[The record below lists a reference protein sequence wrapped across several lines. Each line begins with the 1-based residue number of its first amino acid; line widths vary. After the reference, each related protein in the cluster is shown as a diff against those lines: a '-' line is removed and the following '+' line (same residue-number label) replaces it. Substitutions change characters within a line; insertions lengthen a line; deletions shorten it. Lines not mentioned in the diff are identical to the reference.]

1 MVAPPRFAT
10 MKLLWEEAAHDEVL
24 TRIRGLTTDRTPGW
38 GKLTASKM
46 LAHIS
51 DQIRMALGD
60 VPARRGSGLLSVWP
74 VNYLMIYVVPWP
86 HGAKGPIEAFTTK
99 PATWDA
105 DLEALL
111 ALIGRFCE
119 KKQQSAWP
127 EHPLFGKLS
136 GKDWAALSYKH
147 LTHHLRQFGV

>member
-1 MVAPPRFAT
+1 MRS
-10 MKLLWEEAAHDEVL
+10 LWENDARAEVL
-24 TRIRGLTTDRTPGW
+24 VRIRALSADKRPRW
-38 GKLTASKM
+38 GRLTAPQM

-60 VPARRGSGLLSVWP
+60 VSARRGSGWMSVP
-74 VNYLMIYVVPWP
+74 PFNYLMIHVVPWP
-86 HGAKGPIEAFTTK
+86 RGAKGPFEAFTTK
-99 PATWDA
+99 PATWDSDIA
-105 DLEALL
+105 QLVI
-111 ALIGRFCE
+111 LIERFCE
-119 KKQQSAWP
+119 KNDQQSWP

>member
-1 MVAPPRFAT
+1 V
-10 MKLLWEEAAHDEVL
+10 KLLWENAAREEIVG
-24 TRIRGLTTDRTPGW
+24 RIHALSADRRPGW
-38 GKLTASKM
+38 GKLNASRM

-51 DQIRMALGD
+51 DQLRMALGD
-60 VPARRGSGLLSVWP
+60 VSARRGAGVLSVWP

-86 HGAKGPIEAFTTK
+86 KGSKGPAEAFTTK

-105 DLEALL
+105 DMDTLL
-111 ALIGRFCE
+111 TLVQRFCDKRE
-119 KKQQSAWP
+119 LQTWP

-147 LTHHLRQFGV
+147 LSHHLRQFGV

>member
-1 MVAPPRFAT
+1 
-10 MKLLWEEAAHDEVL
+10 MKLLWEDAARDEVL
-24 TRIRGLTTDRTPGW
+24 ARIRVLTPDRTPAW
-38 GKLTASKM
+38 GKLTASRM

-60 VPARRGSGLLSVWP
+60 VSARRGSGLLSIWP

-86 HGAKGPIEAFTTK
+86 HGAKGPVEAFTTK
-99 PATWDA
+99 PATWDG
-105 DLEALL
+105 DIDQLL
-111 ALIGRFCE
+111 ALIRRFCE
-119 KKQQSAWP
+119 KHQERSWP

>member
-1 MVAPPRFAT
+1 MR
-10 MKLLWEEAAHDEVL
+10 LLWEDTARGEILA
-24 TRIRGLTTDRTPGW
+24 RIRALTPDRTPQW

-46 LAHIS
+46 VAHIS
-51 DQIRMALGD
+51 DQIRMGLGD
-60 VPARRGSGLLSVWP
+60 VPARRGSGALSVWP
-74 VNYLMIYVVPWP
+74 VNYLMIHVVPWP
-86 HGAKGPIEAFTTK
+86 HGAKGPVEAFTTK

-105 DLEALL
+105 DIEQLFT
-111 ALIGRFCE
+111 LIGRFCD
-119 KKQQSAWP
+119 KQQERAWP

>member
-1 MVAPPRFAT
+1 
-10 MKLLWEEAAHDEVL
+10 MKLLWEDAAHDEVL
-24 TRIRGLTTDRTPGW
+24 ARIRALTPDRAPGW

-60 VPARRGSGLLSVWP
+60 VRARRGSGMLSVWP
-74 VNYLMIYVVPWP
+74 VNVLMIYVVPWP

-105 DLEALL
+105 DLEELL

-119 KKQQSAWP
+119 KEQERAWP